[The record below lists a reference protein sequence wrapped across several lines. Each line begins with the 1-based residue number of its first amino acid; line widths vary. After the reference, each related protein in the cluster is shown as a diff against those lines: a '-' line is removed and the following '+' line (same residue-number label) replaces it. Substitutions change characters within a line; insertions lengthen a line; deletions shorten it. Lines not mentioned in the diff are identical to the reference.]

1 MGMKIIK
8 GFLFP
13 FAIIYG
19 LIVMIRNTLFDSGI
33 LKEHQILKPSIG
45 VGNLSS
51 GGTGKSVV
59 VDYLICLLKEKYSLV
74 VLSRGYKR
82 HTKGVVVSSHESNAA
97 SLGDE
102 PFQFMKKH
110 PEISVVVAEKR
121 VLGIQKIDKIAKKDS
136 LILLDDVMQHRYVKP
151 RLMILTST
159 FETPYFSDQI
169 LPVGSLRESKKG
181 SKRADIIL
189 ITKCPENMKQEQI
202 HFFKEKLSLEKHQ
215 QLFFTSIGYSTH
227 IQNTFKSLLLD
238 KISNPFLL
246 ITGIAEPK
254 PLLVFLNE
262 KQLIFEHLSYPDHHN
277 FNSSDI
283 AHIQKRR
290 GDKMILTT
298 EKDYTRLSPL
308 IEDENVY
315 YLPIKMEFI
324 NHEDQILFDK
334 TIQNLIKLS

>member
-82 HTKGVVVSSHESNAA
+82 NTKGVVVGSHESNAA

-136 LILLDDVMQHRYVKP
+136 VILLDDVMQHRYVKP
-151 RLMILTST
+151 SLMILTST

-254 PLLVFLNE
+254 PLLIFLNE

-283 AHIQKRR
+283 AHIQKLR

-298 EKDYTRLSPL
+298 EKDYTRLSHL

-334 TIQNLIKLS
+334 TIQNSIKLS

>member
-8 GFLFP
+8 GLLFP

-82 HTKGVVVSSHESNAA
+82 NTKGVVVGSHESNAA

-283 AHIQKRR
+283 DHIQKRR

-298 EKDYTRLSPL
+298 EKDYTRLYPL
-308 IEDENVY
+308 IDDENVY
-315 YLPIKMEFI
+315 YLPIEMEFI

-334 TIQNLIKLS
+334 TIQNSIKLS

>member
-8 GFLFP
+8 GLLFP

-82 HTKGVVVSSHESNAA
+82 NTKGVVVSSHESNAA

-227 IQNTFKSLLLD
+227 IQNKSKSLSLK
-238 KISNPFLL
+238 KISNPLLL

-254 PLLVFLNE
+254 PLVVFLNE
-262 KQLIFEHLSYPDHHN
+262 KQLIFEHLSYPDHNN

-283 AHIQKRR
+283 DHIQKRR

-298 EKDYTRLSPL
+298 EKDYTRLYPL
-308 IEDENVY
+308 IDDENVY
-315 YLPIKMEFI
+315 YLPIEMEFI

-334 TIQNLIKLS
+334 TIQNSIKLS

>member
-82 HTKGVVVSSHESNAA
+82 NTKGVVVGSHESNAA

-136 LILLDDVMQHRYVKP
+136 VILLDDVMQHRYVKP
-151 RLMILTST
+151 SLMILTST

-189 ITKCPENMKQEQI
+189 ITKCPENMEQEQI

>member
-82 HTKGVVVSSHESNAA
+82 NTKGVVVGSHESNAA

-136 LILLDDVMQHRYVKP
+136 VILLDDVMQHRYVKP
-151 RLMILTST
+151 SLMILTST

-169 LPVGSLRESKKG
+169 LPLGSLRESKKG

>member
-82 HTKGVVVSSHESNAA
+82 NTKGVVVGSHESNAA

-136 LILLDDVMQHRYVKP
+136 VILLDDVMQHRYVKP
-151 RLMILTST
+151 SLMILTST

-189 ITKCPENMKQEQI
+189 ITKCPENMEQEQI

-315 YLPIKMEFI
+315 FLPIKMEFI

>member
-82 HTKGVVVSSHESNAA
+82 NTKGVVVSSHESNAA

-136 LILLDDVMQHRYVKP
+136 VILLDDVMQHRYVKP
-151 RLMILTST
+151 SLMILTST

>member
-8 GFLFP
+8 GLLFP

-82 HTKGVVVSSHESNAA
+82 NTKGVVVSSHESNAA

-238 KISNPFLL
+238 KISNPFIL

-254 PLLVFLNE
+254 PLVVFLNE

-298 EKDYTRLSPL
+298 EKDYTRLYPL
-308 IEDENVY
+308 IDDENVY
-315 YLPIKMEFI
+315 YLPIEMEFI

-334 TIQNLIKLS
+334 TIQNSIKLS

>member
-82 HTKGVVVSSHESNAA
+82 NTKGVVVGSHESNAA

-136 LILLDDVMQHRYVKP
+136 VILLDDVMQHRYVKP
-151 RLMILTST
+151 SLMILTST

-189 ITKCPENMKQEQI
+189 ITKCPENMEQEQI

-315 YLPIKMEFI
+315 FLPIKMEFI

-334 TIQNLIKLS
+334 TIQNSIKLS

>member
-8 GFLFP
+8 GLLFP

-82 HTKGVVVSSHESNAA
+82 NTKGVVVGSHEINAA

-102 PFQFMKKH
+102 PFQFIKKH

-121 VLGIQKIDKIAKKDS
+121 VLGIQKIDKITKKDS
-136 LILLDDVMQHRYVKP
+136 VILLDDVMQHRYVKP
-151 RLMILTST
+151 SLMILTST
-159 FETPYFSDQI
+159 YETPYFSDQI

-215 QLFFTSIGYSTH
+215 QLFFTSIGYGTH
-227 IQNTFKSLLLD
+227 IQNTSKSLSLK

-246 ITGIAEPK
+246 ITGIAEPR
-254 PLLVFLNE
+254 PLLVYLNE

-334 TIQNLIKLS
+334 TIQNSI